1 MMQLGLL
8 ESVVYLVGNLFSIY
22 MIRCFFHIF
31 FDTEA
36 SKLRKCLRVIAY
48 VFYYCFNSAGFLY
61 FHWPPALILLT
72 NLVGCMMVSRTYI
85 GKWKHRICAAIA
97 IVSMSVLC
105 ENTIYYLLT
114 FSGIRYTVTIGTTAT
129 NLLLFMIILLLQ
141 KTVDL
146 KRGVEITFLEWASI
160 LFVPICSLFVSII
173 ALDNCNDEAAAA
185 FGGICMIFLNVL
197 LFFLFDRIQSMYRKQ
212 LALTLFMEQSRA
224 YENQMQMLQLSEE
237 WISALRHDMKNHF
250 IALNQLAEE
259 NDCPSVQQYLHS
271 LTSFAEPQKTFA
283 ATGNTVID
291 SLLNL
296 KLSEAAEY
304 GAEIKTE
311 FRILKEIPI
320 EAKDICILL
329 GNLLDNSLRALK
341 NCRQEKKVLAVVMRQ
356 EPGKLFIRVENT
368 YTEKIRRT
376 GNVFKTTKRQKAG
389 HGIGLKNVQRAVD
402 SYNGQMDIETGDHLF
417 SVKLLLYLEDE
428 Q

>member
-1 MMQLGLL
+1 MQLGLL

-72 NLVGCMMVSRTYI
+72 NLVGCMVVSRTYT

-146 KRGVEITFLEWASI
+146 KRGAEITFLEWASI

-212 LALTLFMEQSRA
+212 LALTLFMEQSRRKP
-224 YENQMQMLQLSEE
+224 LQLQETRLS
-237 WISALRHDMKNHF
+237 
-250 IALNQLAEE
+250 
-259 NDCPSVQQYLHS
+259 
-271 LTSFAEPQKTFA
+271 
-283 ATGNTVID
+283 TV
-291 SLLNL
+291 
-296 KLSEAAEY
+296 Y
-304 GAEIKTE
+304 
-311 FRILKEIPI
+311 
-320 EAKDICILL
+320 
-329 GNLLDNSLRALK
+329 
-341 NCRQEKKVLAVVMRQ
+341 
-356 EPGKLFIRVENT
+356 
-368 YTEKIRRT
+368 
-376 GNVFKTTKRQKAG
+376 
-389 HGIGLKNVQRAVD
+389 
-402 SYNGQMDIETGDHLF
+402 
-417 SVKLLLYLEDE
+417 
-428 Q
+428 